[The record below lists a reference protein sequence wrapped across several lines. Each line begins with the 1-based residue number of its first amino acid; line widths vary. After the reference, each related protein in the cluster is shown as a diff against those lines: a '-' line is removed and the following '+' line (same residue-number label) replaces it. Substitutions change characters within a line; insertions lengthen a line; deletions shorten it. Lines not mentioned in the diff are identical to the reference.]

1 MLPHGLL
8 RDYTGY
14 GLDGAQGC
22 QAQLSGREPTAP
34 ALWALWALWAG
45 LQASP
50 PPCQSP
56 GLRRSAQTP
65 QTPRCCSAP
74 TAPGTSRG
82 LTKGSV
88 TVTAAQWP
96 SGAALRPF

>member
-34 ALWALWALWAG
+34 ALWAL
-45 LQASP
+45 
-50 PPCQSP
+50 
-56 GLRRSAQTP
+56 
-65 QTPRCCSAP
+65 
-74 TAPGTSRG
+74 
-82 LTKGSV
+82 
-88 TVTAAQWP
+88 
-96 SGAALRPF
+96 